1 MLRTRDR
8 DPIQFDRIMIQPTHR
23 SRTCKARVRVPFE
36 DARPRLYPPDEAC
49 CFVSAGAG
57 TAMVRFLK

>member
-1 MLRTRDR
+1 MKRDE
-8 DPIQFDRIMIQPTHR
+8 IMIR
-23 SRTCKARVRVPFE
+23 FNLIGSWSSRPPKQGHARHGRVPFE